1 VGATGATSSQEFDPW
16 GAVRSGSVPQ
26 TSLNYTGQ
34 RKDGTGL
41 LYYHARYYDPALARW
56 TSPDSIVP
64 GRAMGAGGALGTLG
78 QDQQTELRPL
88 TVDFHEPGLAVGL
101 GGENRFTQAQG
112 FRFQLSARDRQQ
124 AKDPS
129 GPGNPQAL
137 NRYSYVLDNPLR
149 YADPTGHALCGSPDE
164 CGGGG
169 GGDLGPGGEGGPEGG
184 PIGEGA
190 GLGEGSTAEP
200 SGVYLGE
207 SGLSAFMPES
217 ETGLYE
223 WTSEDSFV
231 DHYREHAI
239 DNREFEYQISE
250 GEYAQRAEA
259 FVESVSANPNVRFF
273 VDRTGSVTVYNE
285 STNELAVVSNS
296 GRIVSYFRP
305 SSKVNYYDTKLRDAL
320 ALGQVRLF
328 GGPR

>member
-1 VGATGATSSQEFDPW
+1 
-16 GAVRSGSVPQ
+16 
-26 TSLNYTGQ
+26 
-34 RKDGTGL
+34 
-41 LYYHARYYDPALARW
+41 
-56 TSPDSIVP
+56 
-64 GRAMGAGGALGTLG
+64 MGAGGALGMLG
-78 QDQQTELRPL
+78 QDQQTELRAL
-88 TVDFHEPGLAVGL
+88 TVDFHEPGLVAGL
-101 GGENRFTQAQG
+101 GAEDRFTQQQG
-112 FRFQLSARDRQQ
+112 FWFQLSARDRGP

-200 SGVYLGE
+200 SGVYLGK
-207 SGLSAFMPES
+207 SGLSAFMPKS

-223 WTSEDSFV
+223 WTNENSFV
-231 DHYREHAI
+231 AHYEKHAI
-239 DNREFEYQISE
+239 DNGEFEYQISE

-259 FVESVSANPNVRFF
+259 FVENAVSSP
-273 VDRTGSVTVYNE
+273 E
-285 STNELAVVSNS
+285 HP
-296 GRIVSYFRP
+296 IFR
-305 SSKVNYYDTKLRDAL
+305 
-320 ALGQVRLF
+320 
-328 GGPR
+328 